1 MKSESAEEAAGPP
14 IPTKGSTGEAA
25 LKCLRPEVAA
35 STAPLNFTGVGR
47 PGQSGETLQPA
58 RSRAR
63 GRSTSLQLKECAQR
77 ETTQRTPSPA
87 ASSRIPTRQ
96 WGTPSHQRAM
106 VRGEGNQ
113 SNRGGGRDQ
122 GMATSSPAP
131 HHLSNEAP
139 DPSIRR
145 TTWERGV
152 RERSPPSTELGALR
166 RRSCHRPPP
175 HTSSRRGAGEASTSN
190 WGCGSTRKR
199 RLLPADLPRLPYMS
213 ERDPDPSTS
222 VQLAGRCRINQ
233 SNPATL
239 PVSTFSKSAAA
250 LTAPQRMS
258 AGRGNS
264 DPPRQLHSH
273 GRSSE

>member
-113 SNRGGGRDQ
+113 SNRGGGETRVWQHPRPRHIISRTKLLIRQSGELPGSEGCERGHRLQPSLGHSGGGLVIDL
-122 GMATSSPAP
+122 PRIL
-131 HHLSNEAP
+131 HLA
-139 DPSIRR
+139 
-145 TTWERGV
+145 GV
-152 RERSPPSTELGALR
+152 RER
-166 RRSCHRPPP
+166 PPP
-175 HTSSRRGAGEASTSN
+175 PTGDVDQ
-190 WGCGSTRKR
+190 
-199 RLLPADLPRLPYMS
+199 P
-213 ERDPDPSTS
+213 
-222 VQLAGRCRINQ
+222 
-233 SNPATL
+233 
-239 PVSTFSKSAAA
+239 
-250 LTAPQRMS
+250 
-258 AGRGNS
+258 GRGGCCLPTSPAYLTCRNAILILQPQFNS
-264 DPPRQLHSH
+264 RVDAGLTRAIPRRCPSVLFQRARPH
-273 GRSSE
+273 